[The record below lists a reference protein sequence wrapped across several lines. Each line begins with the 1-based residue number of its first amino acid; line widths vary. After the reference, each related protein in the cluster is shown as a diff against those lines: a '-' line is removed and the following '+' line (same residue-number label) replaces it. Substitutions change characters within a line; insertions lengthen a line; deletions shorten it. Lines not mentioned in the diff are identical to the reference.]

1 MHPHGMTIRNSDKI
15 TLKQIAVIY
24 GIFDIFTSE
33 ETAGSLPHDK
43 EG

>member
-1 MHPHGMTIRNSDKI
+1 MHPDGMTIRNSDKI
-15 TLKQIAVIY
+15 TLKKIAGIY

-33 ETAGSLPHDK
+33 ETAVDWPHDK